1 MTLLHFF
8 TWCCWAII
16 ELGVTV
22 LFSLLNR
29 PNQEKEVPFDMQRRE
44 ARGSPVNS
52 SFTLQFEVSE

>member
-1 MTLLHFF
+1 M
-8 TWCCWAII
+8 

-29 PNQEKEVPFDMQRRE
+29 PNQEKEVPFDMQMLE
-44 ARGSPVNS
+44 ARRSLVNS